1 MKKNKLLLFLFIF
14 RISSTFAES
23 ASSITKE
30 ADLLKEQ
37 QPSSNKQLLL
47 DSMQKFSSNID
58 DNRCSCGNLPHELCA
73 RPDCIK
79 KIGINNNNLL

>member
-1 MKKNKLLLFLFIF
+1 MELGQFAVIKTLLTEI
-14 RISSTFAES
+14 R
-23 ASSITKE
+23 
-30 ADLLKEQ
+30 DLLKEQ

-47 DSMQKFSSNID
+47 DSVQKFSSNID